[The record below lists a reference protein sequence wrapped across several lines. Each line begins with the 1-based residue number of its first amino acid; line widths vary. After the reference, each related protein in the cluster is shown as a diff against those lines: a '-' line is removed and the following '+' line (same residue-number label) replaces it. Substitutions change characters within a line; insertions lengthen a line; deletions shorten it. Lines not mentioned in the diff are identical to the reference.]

1 MTIAS
6 PTFHAGE
13 IEAQRQAGVEAI
25 AASIGGFIRAEM
37 PEQHRAFFAA
47 LPFIVVAGGDEAGRP
62 WVTIMEGPDG
72 FLASPDP
79 RSLTVAARLGVE
91 DPLAASLTAGAGI
104 GILGIELATRRRNR
118 MNGVLRAKGE
128 AFAVEVRQSFGN
140 CPQYIRER
148 QWRRVEAGL
157 SPAARVSDKLD
168 ADQTRR
174 IARADTFFIGSGFSS
189 GEGRRSDGYDASH
202 RGGEPGFVRV
212 AEDGTLH
219 IPDYAGNNFFNTI
232 GNLARDSRVGLLFVD
247 FATGGMLQITGRARI
262 DWAPR
267 ESHDPEAR
275 RMIVVS
281 VDKVVD
287 RAAALALRWREE
299 GEGLVRLRVVD
310 KVVESR
316 DVVSFHLADA
326 DADGDGDADDEGS
339 ALQPF
344 EAGQHLPIEL
354 QIPGQPAPV
363 RRSYSLSGSPF
374 AETYRITV
382 KREERGTASR
392 FLHDH
397 VAVGDVVDARLPSGD
412 FVMPRGDDP
421 LVLVS
426 AGVGITPM
434 LAMLHAAVA
443 ANTDRRVCFVHA
455 TRDGATH
462 GFRSEVDG
470 LVARGR
476 AVRRRIFYSLP
487 RDEDRTA
494 ATFDAAGRLTAAD
507 LLALKAGPDAHYLLC
522 GPVGFLA
529 DIGAGLEA
537 GGVPQGQI
545 HVETFGPGA
554 SA

>member
-6 PTFHAGE
+6 ATFHAGE
-13 IEAQRQAGVEAI
+13 IEAQRHAGVEAI

-79 RSLTVAARLGVE
+79 RSLTVAASLGAE
-91 DPLAASLTAGAGI
+91 DPLAGTFTEGAAI
-104 GILGIELATRRRNR
+104 GILGIELGTRRRNR
-118 MNGVLRAKGE
+118 MNGVLRPDGG

-148 QWRRVEAGL
+148 EWRRVEPG
-157 SPAARVSDKLD
+157 SVPEARVSAGLD
-168 ADQTRR
+168 ADQERR
-174 IARADTFFIGSGFSS
+174 IARADTFFIGSGFTS
-189 GEGRRSDGYDASH
+189 GEGGRSDGYDASH

-232 GNLARDSRVGLLFVD
+232 GNLARDPRVGLLFVD

-267 ESHDPEAR
+267 ESHDADAR

-287 RAAALALRWREE
+287 RPSALALRWRED
-299 GEGLVRLRVVD
+299 GDDHLRLRVVD

-326 DADGDGDADDEGS
+326 DAA

-354 QIPGQPAPV
+354 QIPGQPARV

-397 VAVGDVVDARLPSGD
+397 VAVGDLIDARLPSGD
-412 FVMPRGDDP
+412 FVMPRGDGP

-443 ANTDRRVCFVHA
+443 ENSARRIFFVHA
-455 TRDGATH
+455 TRDGAAH

-470 LVARGR
+470 LVAGGR
-476 AVRRRIFYSLP
+476 TVRRKIFYSLP
-487 RDEDRTA
+487 REEDLASA
-494 ATFDAAGRLTAAD
+494 AFDAAGRLTAAD
-507 LLALKAGPDAHYLLC
+507 LLAFEAGPDAHYMLC

-537 GGVPQGQI
+537 GGVPQDRI

-554 SA
+554 AA